1 VIFINKYQKN
11 LVQKAKWCNKA
22 RPSIS
27 IKKWMR
33 IIRKREREN
42 GIETFL

>member
-1 VIFINKYQKN
+1 MIFINKYQKN

-22 RPSIS
+22 RPSIL